1 MRCKRRRRI
10 ESHEMDR
17 GGRTREDV
25 DDESRVQSRFDSDE
39 TGSGFGNYMTG
50 SGFEGDVTGSGFV

>member
-1 MRCKRRRRI
+1 VRCKRRRRI

-25 DDESRVQSRFDSDE
+25 DDESIVQSRFDSD
-39 TGSGFGNYMTG
+39 MTG